1 VSIAARAAKSITW
14 TFDPTVPPHHDI
26 IREQIE
32 DGSNSF
38 TGRTVSV
45 DKALGFVPVM
55 AAIRLRAET
64 IGSLPLHVYQ
74 RLDAGKRVNRDH
86 RIYSMLHDQAN
97 PEMTAMVFKEV
108 VQAHADSWGT
118 GYAEIEF
125 DTDGF
130 PWWWPL
136 RSSGME
142 VYRADNNTDGFDEG
156 ELVFL
161 YTHSDG
167 SQSKMNSRQVF
178 RLPGLGSNGITGY
191 SSIHMARQALA
202 LGLGAEEFAGR
213 FYANDARPGVALKLG
228 PEFDYDDEAKRR
240 LAESFDARH
249 AGLSNK
255 HRTAVLDEGMDI
267 ATIGFPADDAQLIEQ
282 QKWSVEQ
289 VARIFN
295 IPPHMLHHLERATF
309 NNIEE
314 MGLNFVTYSLRPWL
328 VRWEQQIKMQLLR
341 DDTAHFAEFNVDG
354 LLRGKLEDRMKAY
367 WQMYQMSA
375 ISPDEIRSKENM
387 NPLPDGKGDRY
398 YSPVN
403 IAEVTDEEPAEFPP
417 LQLATAQSAKA
428 IDPDAVRKYQPLFED
443 VTRNLI
449 DLERRMVMREA
460 EKRYAKQEQDTAKSV
475 VTALAEFA
483 SRPQPVPQI
492 TMAEGMVKVDVHP
505 SEPPQ
510 VKFAAGAFRAPPVT
524 VNVEKPDAPVVNLN
538 PTIKAELPSDLRIT
552 SLPTRVKRATREAN
566 GNIIEMTETDE

>member
-1 VSIAARAAKSITW
+1 VSLAARAAKSITW

-26 IREQIE
+26 IREQLE

-74 RLDAGKRVNRDH
+74 RLDAGKKVNRDH
-86 RIYSMLHDQAN
+86 RIYGMLHDQAN

-108 VQAHADSWGT
+108 IQAQADSWGT

-130 PWWWPL
+130 PMWMWPL

-142 VYRADNNTDGFDEG
+142 VYRADANLSGFTEG

-167 SQSKMNSRQVF
+167 SQSRMSSQQVF

-341 DDTAHFAEFNVDG
+341 DDSAHFAEFNVDG

-367 WQMYQMSA
+367 WSMFQMGA
-375 ISPDEIRSKENM
+375 ISPDEIRASENK
-387 NPLPDGKGDRY
+387 NPREDGGGDVY
-398 YSPVN
+398 YTPVN
-403 IAEVTDEEPAEFPP
+403 MAPAGETEPEEALPMLPP
-417 LQLATAQSAKA
+417 LQLAPTAQSAKA
-428 IDPDAVRKYQPLFED
+428 LDQGAIRKYEPLFE
-443 VTRNLI
+443 
-449 DLERRMVMREA
+449 
-460 EKRYAKQEQDTAKSV
+460 
-475 VTALAEFA
+475 
-483 SRPQPVPQI
+483 
-492 TMAEGMVKVDVHP
+492 
-505 SEPPQ
+505 
-510 VKFAAGAFRAPPVT
+510 
-524 VNVEKPDAPVVNLN
+524 
-538 PTIKAELPSDLRIT
+538 RIT
-552 SLPTRVKRATREAN
+552 RQIIDFERERIMEEA
-566 GNIIEMTETDE
+566 GRRLTPEAA